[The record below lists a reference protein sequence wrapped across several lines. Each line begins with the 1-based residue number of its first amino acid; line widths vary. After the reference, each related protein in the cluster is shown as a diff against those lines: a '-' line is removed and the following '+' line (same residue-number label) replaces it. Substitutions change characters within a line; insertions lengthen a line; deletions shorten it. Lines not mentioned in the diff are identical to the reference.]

1 MSDYDDYTEDD
12 AGKAKK
18 GLSPLMIGGIIAAV
32 VLIGGG
38 AAAGLMRSGGSEAGA
53 SNGTTVAE
61 SSDGTKVV
69 GSSDGTKVAGSSDG
83 TKVAGS
89 SRDKL
94 FYFLKKFYTN
104 FIPLGLCFLAC
115 IVSVNFKKQVII

>member
-69 GSSDGTKVAGSSDG
+69 GSSDGTKVAGSS
-83 TKVAGS
+83 
-89 SRDKL
+89 RDKL